1 MPASNHHTTTIHT
14 HVTLHSQ
21 ALLGFV
27 AFGMFAF
34 VTHFLV
40 TTRLDP
46 REMVTEYGL
55 AMSMTRRSCVFSYM
69 GMGLAYALAGCSFAG
84 FLPRITS
91 KAACVIGLLPLM
103 YVHKPHNK
111 VNQPFTFTT
120 NSHSYWCYILFFVTR
135 IGAIRPLWVPVG
147 AALFGLLAVY
157 LHLEIQDTENQLADL
172 KSMRYSFKKA

>member
-1 MPASNHHTTTIHT
+1 
-14 HVTLHSQ
+14 
-21 ALLGFV
+21 
-27 AFGMFAF
+27 MFAF

-55 AMSMTRRSCVFSYM
+55 AMSMTRRSCVLSYM

-103 YVHKPHNK
+103 YVHKPREQ
-111 VNQPFTFTT
+111 VNQSFTFT
-120 NSHSYWCYILFFVTR
+120 SHSYWCYILFFVTR